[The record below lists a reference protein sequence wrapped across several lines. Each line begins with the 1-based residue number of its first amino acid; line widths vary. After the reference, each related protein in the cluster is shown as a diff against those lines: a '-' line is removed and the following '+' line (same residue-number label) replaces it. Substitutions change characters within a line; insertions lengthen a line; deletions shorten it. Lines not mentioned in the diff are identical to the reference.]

1 MTKGEGHFIEYIS
14 ATVRLNKAVKEQ
26 AKKQE
31 AEKDISKSKFKGA
44 RTQENSK
51 EGGR

>member
-14 ATVRLNKAVKEQ
+14 ATVRLNKAVKEN
-26 AKKQE
+26 AKKDE
-31 AEKDISKSKFKGA
+31 TEKNRDKAKLKGA
-44 RTQENSK
+44 RTQENTK